1 MMAGTR
7 IFFAVVGANS
17 ELSSVT
23 VDEPYEKMRAWMGTS
38 WPEFTKNGQKLLIN
52 TAIVAYVEAEPP
64 ALPVSETRPFRV
76 KGSGE

>member
-38 WPEFTKNGQKLLIN
+38 WPEFTKNGRKLLIN
-52 TAIVAYVEAEPP
+52 TALVAYVEAEPP
-64 ALPVSETRPFRV
+64 ALPVSGTRPFRV